1 MLISNNKKY
10 KSNISTLWLCQLL
23 ASTSWV
29 AAVFV
34 YGSFTLG
41 DYLQLLAGTAWTISN
56 LISFFKT

>member
-1 MLISNNKKY
+1 MLIGNNRKY
-10 KSNISTLWLCQLL
+10 KSEISALWLCQLI

-29 AAVFV
+29 ASVFV